1 MAIFETMTTT
11 SFAATRPAIA
21 NANDA
26 FDAQRESDHR
36 IANHLTLL
44 ASMVQVQIGRLS
56 KGPEMLARGEAHLV
70 LRETVSR
77 ILSVSHLHRRLSRPV
92 RGGEIDVSDYLLES
106 TTDIVNS
113 LSLQNQVRI
122 AQRLATHCDVSA
134 EDAQVLGLFVSE
146 VMMNAVK
153 HAHPTGVP
161 VQITL
166 VCDRDA
172 RGNLVIEI
180 GDDGVGLPENFD
192 VGKAEGVGFRL
203 IRSLADKLGAALT
216 IESDS
221 LGLTFRLVFP
231 PKL

>member
-1 MAIFETMTTT
+1 MAAIETFSGTA
-11 SFAATRPAIA
+11 FAATPKAAA
-21 NANDA
+21 NGNDA
-26 FDAQRESDHR
+26 FDALRESDHR

-44 ASMVQVQIGRLS
+44 ASMVQIQIGRLA
-56 KGPEMLARGEAHLV
+56 KGPEMLARDEARSV

-77 ILSVSHLHRRLSRPV
+77 ILSVSHLHRRLSHPTRE
-92 RGGEIDVSDYLLES
+92 GEIDVGDYLLES

-113 LSLQNQVRI
+113 LSLQDQVRI
-122 AQRLATHCDVSA
+122 AQRISTHCNVSA
-134 EDAQVLGLFVSE
+134 GDAQVLGLLVSE

-161 VQITL
+161 VQIML
-166 VCDRDA
+166 ICDRD
-172 RGNLVIEI
+172 RLGNLMIEI
-180 GDDGVGLPENFD
+180 GDDGIGLPENFEVD
-192 VGKAEGVGFRL
+192 KADGVGFRL

-231 PKL
+231 PAR